1 MCSLFIPDNPCHNF
15 DLLAL
20 FTVHTLS
27 HHGVC
32 TVCTR
37 NCTVFDD
44 VRVLLRDLFPV

>member
-1 MCSLFIPDNPCHNF
+1 MCSLFPCHNF

-20 FTVHTLS
+20 FAV